1 MLNNNKKNN
10 VSSQFWYTKCWI
22 YFFSLILF
30 VSAFFLSF
38 YIPPMQSPDE
48 FNHVERAYLISK
60 GEIGLAKDSSGS
72 YGGYIDKGLIEYMDK
87 FRDLPYHPERKLNL
101 LKFEEAKKINWS
113 GELNFLSYVNT
124 PLYNPFFYIPQAVGF
139 KLGEKFDLAIHT
151 SYKLARFFSLIASMA
166 LIISAAII
174 FPMPPLAFA
183 VISTPIFMFQL
194 GTTSPDGIAY
204 SLAPFAL
211 AIFSRAYFS
220 DEDNIPLYLLFALA
234 FILLLTRYFNFF
246 PAILLPMIIYFCRK
260 NLVYLFLTLIIIFFS
275 LAWINF
281 TLQIHTMPAKSISE
295 VLIFYFQQPF
305 ELVKVYFRTIT
316 RYGTLRN
323 TLYEM
328 VGRLGWLD
336 VQLTGKIFF
345 VLPLAYLAHLTI
357 RKTNISLDNL
367 YRKSLFFLSIIFYF
381 LLLFMLLIAWT
392 PHPAYRI
399 DGIAG
404 RYFTPILF
412 FIAYAYGIYDIK
424 TKEDSKKKYY
434 FLILSMVFVSFLIS
448 LFGLIRRYYT

>member
-1 MLNNNKKNN
+1 
-10 VSSQFWYTKCWI
+10 
-22 YFFSLILF
+22 
-30 VSAFFLSF
+30 LSTF
-38 YIPPMQSPDE
+38 D
-48 FNHVERAYLISK
+48 
-60 GEIGLAKDSSGS
+60 D
-72 YGGYIDKGLIEYMDK
+72 
-87 FRDLPYHPERKLNL
+87 
-101 LKFEEAKKINWS
+101 AKKIKWS
-113 GELNFLSYVNT
+113 GEQIFLAYVNT
-124 PLYNPFFYIPQAVGF
+124 PLYNPFFFIPQAIGLKV
-139 KLGEKFDLAIHT
+139 GEKLDLTIHA
-151 SYKLARFFSLIASMA
+151 SYKLARLLSLIVCMA

-204 SLAPFAL
+204 SLTPFAL
-211 AIFSRAYFS
+211 AIFSKAYFS
-220 DEDNIPLYLLFALA
+220 DNDNIPLYLLLALS

-246 PAILLPMIIYFCRK
+246 PAILLPLIIYFCRK
-260 NLVYLFLTLIIIFFS
+260 NLVYLFLTLIIIFFT
-275 LAWINF
+275 LVWINF
-281 TLQIHTMPAKSISE
+281 TMHIHTMPAKSMSE
-295 VLIFYFQQPF
+295 VLFFYFQHPA
-305 ELVKVYFRTIT
+305 ELLKVYIRTLT

-345 VLPLAYLAHLTI
+345 VLPLAYLAYLTI

-367 YRKSLFFLSIIFYF
+367 YRKSLFFLSIIFSF

-412 FIAYAYGIYDIK
+412 FIAYAYGIYDVK

-448 LFGLIRRYYT
+448 LFGLIRRYYI